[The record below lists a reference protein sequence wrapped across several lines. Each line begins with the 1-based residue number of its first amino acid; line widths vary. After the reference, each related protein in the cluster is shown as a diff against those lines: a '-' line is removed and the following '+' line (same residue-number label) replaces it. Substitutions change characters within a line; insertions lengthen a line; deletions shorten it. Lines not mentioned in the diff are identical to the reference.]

1 MADLAYL
8 HGAISRQEAETLLRG
23 SGQPGSYLLRSRDA
37 ANKSFAYSC
46 LGNESKII
54 HSKVDYTA
62 AGVSIDNKHEPSLA
76 VGAPLDQIVNFLNTT
91 RKNLG
96 LVVGVPLPRTAGSA
110 PSDASYNVGG
120 DAGGGGAAAPAAAP
134 TAPKPTHPVAFNK
147 NAILLRQEPSTNF
160 LGKILKWKKWN
171 ERWGELRNGNFT
183 IYESRSTQKE
193 LEQVKMSQVTA
204 ADEADVA
211 LMKRNFCFTI
221 VKRSGQEYF
230 QCNNSK
236 DREAWLTAL
245 KGAMNASGSGANDE
259 GITN

>member
-1 MADLAYL
+1 MASADLPYL
-8 HGAISRQEAETLLRG
+8 HGAISRQDAEALLRA

-37 ANKSFAYSC
+37 QNKSFAYSC

-54 HSKVDYTA
+54 HSKVDFTA
-62 AGVSIDNKHEPSLA
+62 TGVSIDNKAEPSLA

-96 LVVGVPLPRTAGSA
+96 LVVGTPLNRAAGA
-110 PSDASYNVGG
+110 GPADASYNVGG
-120 DAGGGGAAAPAAAP
+120 DAGGAPAAAAPA
-134 TAPKPTHPVAFNK
+134 TPKSTHPVAFNK
-147 NAILLRQEPSTNF
+147 NAILLRQEPSTSF

-183 IYESRSTQKE
+183 IYESRATQRE
-193 LEQVKMSQVTA
+193 LDQIKMSSVTA

-236 DREAWLTAL
+236 DRDAWLTAL
-245 KGAMNASGSGANDE
+245 KGSMNLDE
-259 GITN
+259 SITN